1 MFVNCPL
8 LSEVPANGEGST
20 ARMAKAGETLPN
32 IVESFRSNSVVSP
45 LSLLFSSYETGFG

>member
-1 MFVNCPL
+1 MNCPL

-20 ARMAKAGETLPN
+20 AWMAKAGETLPN